1 LENIVE
7 KLVAEGKAL
16 VGYDQKEVKEEIVS
30 LQASY
35 TEKKARLL
43 KEMELVKA
51 ENHVLKEKLNSINE
65 TPIQVQPIDKIS
77 AMFMEVFFEDTQ
89 AIQKLKSELEMLEKP
104 YYEKLQLR
112 RQQKELAKK
121 GVQEATEFLKSL
133 QEDVTFMKKEKVR

>member
-51 ENHVLKEKLNSINE
+51 ENHVLKEKLNSFNE

>member
-1 LENIVE
+1 MENIVE

-35 TEKKARLL
+35 TEKKTRLL
-43 KEMELVKA
+43 KEIELVKA
-51 ENHVLKEKLNSINE
+51 ENHVLKEKLNSLNE
-65 TPIQVQPIDKIS
+65 TPIQVQPMDEIS
-77 AMFMEVFFEDTQ
+77 AMFMEIFFEDTQ

-112 RQQKELAKK
+112 RKQKELAKK

>member
-35 TEKKARLL
+35 TEKKTRLL

-51 ENHVLKEKLNSINE
+51 ENHVLKEKLYSLNE
-65 TPIQVQPIDKIS
+65 TPIHVQPMGEVS

-89 AIQKLKSELEMLEKP
+89 AIQKLKSELERLEKP
-104 YYEKLQLR
+104 YYEKLQFR